1 MTCMGVLY
9 LNAYPL
15 TFVGEMSLWR
25 LAEDPGADKFRVE
38 TRAGCS
44 VWQDE
49 ARHWWSASVP
59 AGIDAEQKPVPALP
73 VTSLGLF
80 VLREALVDMA
90 KAAGHEA
97 WVSRGK
103 VDVLG
108 LLPAQEEDAF
118 VIEPQLNLRAL
129 REQYINV
136 HAMLQ
141 FRQRM
146 RWRVAGNLGDPQL
159 HHYAI
164 GGRAVR
170 LNGTGP
176 RRARIVRVS
185 TDELVFEAGDG
196 TISVLPQDY
205 ALVANVQMVTAWR
218 GHEVLRRLQIA
229 SGTFT
234 ARGRRDLYAVK
245 TRFSAGA
252 DMVRNLG
259 LEIPL
264 PGQARVTIDPRR
276 IEVQVQGS

>member
-1 MTCMGVLY
+1 MVYMGVLC

-25 LAEDPGADKFRVE
+25 LAEDAGADKLQVR

-49 ARHWWSASVP
+49 ARCWWSGSEP
-59 AGIDAEQKPVPALP
+59 AGIDAEQRSVPALP

-80 VLREALVDMA
+80 VLREALVDLA
-90 KAAGHEA
+90 EAGGYEA
-97 WVSRGK
+97 WVRWNE

-108 LLPAQEEDAF
+108 LLPAREEDVF
-118 VIEPQLNLRAL
+118 VIEPQLSLRAV
-129 REQYINV
+129 REQYIDV
-136 HAMLQ
+136 HAVLQ
-141 FRQRM
+141 FRRRM
-146 RWRVAGNLGDPQL
+146 RWRVAGHLGDPRL
-159 HHYAI
+159 RHYAI
-164 GGRAVR
+164 NRRAVR
-170 LNGTGP
+170 INGTGP
-176 RRARIVRVS
+176 RRARIADVS
-185 TDELVFEAGDG
+185 ADELVLEAGAEI
-196 TISVLPQDY
+196 ISVPPQDY
-205 ALVANVQMVTAWR
+205 ALVANAQLVMAWR

-234 ARGRRDLYAVK
+234 ANGRRDLYAVK
-245 TRFSAGA
+245 ARFSAGT

-276 IEVQVQGS
+276 IEVQVQAS